1 MTKKDISEI
10 NYSDAGVSLIAQNE
24 VNARIKEELQKLGL
38 NAEGLF
44 GGAVDITHLIGQK
57 SVPIGV
63 VCSSIFKHG
72 TPEED
77 GINITEKVFDRIEKG
92 ITPIALLDY
101 YASPGMDVNE
111 VPAFVR
117 GVAIEGLEHKV
128 PLIGGESAQMP
139 GTYKKRKRDA
149 YVHLIYHGNHQ
160 GTTID
165 IADLIRD
172 MERPLLCAS
181 TDGTGTK
188 TRIVRNPEDIIY
200 HGGNDLGAIGVRPVA
215 FALYVAGNAP
225 IKELE
230 AIVEKSQTICTTL
243 GITALDPTIE
253 LKPEEYAA
261 DQVDIAGTVIGV
273 IDEKDMITGK
283 DLEVRDVIIGFATD
297 CLMTNGYSLAR
308 KYLEMI
314 DESRVGG
321 LTKREIIKELS
332 KPHTPYTDILFGNKD
347 YEGILSKFE
356 GKIKATAHITGGGQR
371 DNIIRMVPKGLW
383 PYVQKQ
389 VFPLPPIVEY
399 FRDHAED
406 VGKAMRNMYETFNMG
421 VGFTV
426 TVSPEIAAEAVE
438 YVNDNFRHSVE
449 GVDRQA
455 AIIGKIKPA
464 LRFVD

>member
-1 MTKKDISEI
+1 MSQQDQDIAGI
-10 NYSDAGVSLIAQNE
+10 TYADAGVSLIAQNE
-24 VNARIKEELQKLGL
+24 VNTRIKQELQKLGL
-38 NAEGLF
+38 RAEGLF
-44 GGAVDITHLIGQK
+44 GGAVDITHLRGQE
-57 SVPIGV
+57 SIPIGV
-63 VCSSIFKHG
+63 VCSSIFKHE

-77 GINITEKVFDRIEKG
+77 GKNITKKVFDRIEEG

-149 YVHLIYHGNHQ
+149 YVHLIYHGNQ
-160 GTTID
+160 GTTVD
-165 IADLIRD
+165 IAELIKN
-172 MERPLLCAS
+172 MERPLLCGS

-308 KYLEMI
+308 KYVETI
-314 DESRVGG
+314 GPTSDNEW
-321 LTKREIIKELS
+321 IINELS
-332 KPHTPYTDILFGNKD
+332 KPHTPYTDILFGNRD

-356 GKIKATAHITGGGQR
+356 GQIKATAHITGGGQR
-371 DNIIRMVPKGLW
+371 DNIRRMVPEGLW
-383 PYVQKQ
+383 ADVHRQ
-389 VFPLPPIVEY
+389 VLPLPPIVEY

-406 VGKAMRNMYETFNMG
+406 VDKAMRNMYETFNMG
-421 VGFTV
+421 VGFTI
-426 TVSPEIAAEAVE
+426 TASPEIAPNVIAH
-438 YVNDNFRHSVE
+438 VNSNFRHSVE
-449 GVDRQA
+449 SVDRQA
-455 AIIGKIKPA
+455 AQIGVIISESELLDI
-464 LRFVD
+464 